1 MSSSFGTT
9 EVTTS
14 SAPAWQRLL
23 TCSARHAGTLSIA
36 LLSTSTSRFLRS
48 SDPSTARV
56 PCEHCQ
62 VKHNHSLSNA
72 PADCGSTV
80 TSCGGT
86 TSPWRCSWRFDGAP
100 SSYYQQRRQGAA
112 SWVTYKARNDLL

>member
-23 TCSARHAGTLSIA
+23 TCSARHAGTSSIA

-56 PCEHCQ
+56 PCELCQ

-72 PADCGSTV
+72 PARLRQHGDLVWRDCPSMALLMALL
-80 TSCGGT
+80 
-86 TSPWRCSWRFDGAP
+86 WRTLVIL
-100 SSYYQQRRQGAA
+100 AA
-112 SWVTYKARNDLL
+112 ER

>member
-23 TCSARHAGTLSIA
+23 TYSARYAGTLSIA
-36 LLSTSTSRFLRS
+36 LLSTSRFLRS

-56 PCEHCQ
+56 PCELCQ

-72 PADCGSTV
+72 PARLRQHGDLVWRDCPSMALLMALL
-80 TSCGGT
+80 
-86 TSPWRCSWRFDGAP
+86 WRTLVILA
-100 SSYYQQRRQGAA
+100 
-112 SWVTYKARNDLL
+112 